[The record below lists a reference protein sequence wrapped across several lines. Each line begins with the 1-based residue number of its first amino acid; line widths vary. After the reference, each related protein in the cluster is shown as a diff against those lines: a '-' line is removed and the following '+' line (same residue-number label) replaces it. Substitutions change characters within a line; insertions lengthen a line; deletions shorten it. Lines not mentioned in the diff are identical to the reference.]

1 MCVCVCHW
9 PNLKH
14 SSCACTH
21 THTYIYLYMY
31 TYISNI
37 YTHKWILYVSMQ
49 LLLCWLAQWLRMT
62 KRLVEVMW
70 RLLSLWLCCL
80 PPSSFRNSV
89 ATTQKPAYSK
99 RTYKEPKH
107 LDDLSNVT
115 ELPTQGELPDGHT
128 HVKQI
133 NVIISHCSGWMVTK
147 YLTQQTAARVRRCLR
162 KSRAPGTAPWW
173 GWENRE
179 VPDKAG
185 KEKLLLERKM

>member
-1 MCVCVCHW
+1 MCVIGPTWSTGVAVH
-9 PNLKH
+9 
-14 SSCACTH
+14 TH
-21 THTYIYLYMY
+21 THTHTHIYLHIKYIYTYMDIICIHAA
-31 TYISNI
+31 TPVLIG
-37 YTHKWILYVSMQ
+37 SMTQ
-49 LLLCWLAQWLRMT
+49 DDQKT
-62 KRLVEVMW
+62 SHQVMW

-80 PPSSFRNSV
+80 PPSSFRNSG
-89 ATTQKPAYSK
+89 AIAQKPGYSK

-128 HVKQI
+128 HMKQI
-133 NVIISHCSGWMVTK
+133 NVIISHCSGWAVIK
-147 YLTQQTAARVRRCLR
+147 YLTQQTAARVRCCLR

-179 VPDKAG
+179 VPEKAG